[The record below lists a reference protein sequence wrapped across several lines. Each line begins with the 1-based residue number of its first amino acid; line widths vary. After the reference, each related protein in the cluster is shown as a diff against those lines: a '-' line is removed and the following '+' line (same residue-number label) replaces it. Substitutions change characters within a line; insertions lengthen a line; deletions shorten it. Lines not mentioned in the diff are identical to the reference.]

1 MNSVTQESNP
11 DQDEVVINYRDVG
24 WSVRQSYLHLKKEGQ
39 LFLVNNSLQDEH
51 EPKELHYLLETHGIQ
66 TVIRLSSE

>member
-24 WSVRQSYLHLKKEGQ
+24 WSVNQSYLHLKKEGQ
-39 LFLVNNSLQDEH
+39 LFV
-51 EPKELHYLLETHGIQ
+51 ELHL
-66 TVIRLSSE
+66 